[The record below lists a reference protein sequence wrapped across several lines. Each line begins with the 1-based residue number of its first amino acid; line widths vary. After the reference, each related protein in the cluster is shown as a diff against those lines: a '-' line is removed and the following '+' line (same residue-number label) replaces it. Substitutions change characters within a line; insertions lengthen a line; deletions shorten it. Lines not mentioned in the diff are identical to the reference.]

1 MAFVQGSNILKLYK
15 RGKVLFQESKMVKTY
30 RRGNKTLKTV
40 LAGILTFRTTWDWP
54 GPTGPDGHA
63 THLPHLSVLVTLTH

>member
-40 LAGILTFRTTWDWP
+40 GWDFNF
-54 GPTGPDGHA
+54 
-63 THLPHLSVLVTLTH
+63 